1 MKHHFTILGSL
12 KSRAHSGQGGVLTKI
27 ECSGFHYG
35 PGSVSEAFL
44 AVRVRVNS
52 VETGM
57 LRAPDYKDYPAE
69 FIGPFLSLNGT
80 ESCVVTVAAA
90 M

>member
-1 MKHHFTILGSL
+1 
-12 KSRAHSGQGGVLTKI
+12 
-27 ECSGFHYG
+27 
-35 PGSVSEAFL
+35 
-44 AVRVRVNS
+44 
-52 VETGM
+52 M